1 MKKIATHIIIFCFVN
16 ICINVNSVI
25 AQSQSDRT
33 IKPSYDYF
41 KKSSHRLFYHTITQ
55 NQTPES
61 IAKLYNLPTADVMRM
76 NNLKKNTVLPVG
88 EELLLED
95 RSRSQQSTTEKPSD
109 NLVSVRDNTPSVY
122 TLLPEVVI
130 ISEVK
135 DKVDETQF
143 RILQIENT
151 KVAEASFVH
160 FVETDDIAA
169 YQKKATQEGK
179 MLFVNFYADWCVP
192 CKMMQEAAFK
202 DQEVA
207 IFMNQYCIN
216 IHINADSEK
225 GKALRLAHAVT
236 VFPTLL
242 FYDVNSNEIARHEGA
257 LNIEDFK
264 KFMSASFEHAKTGIS
279 LSFRK

>member
-1 MKKIATHIIIFCFVN
+1 MKKIATHIIIICLVN
-16 ICINVNSVI
+16 IYVNGSSLI
-25 AQSQSDRT
+25 AQSQADRI
-33 IKPSYDYF
+33 IKPSYEYF

-61 IAKLYNLPTADVMRM
+61 IANLYNLPTADVMQM
-76 NNLKKNTVLPVG
+76 NNLKKNTWLPVG

-95 RSRSQQSTTEKPSD
+95 RSQQYAAVQQSTAEKPSD
-109 NLVSVRDNTPSVY
+109 TPPSVY
-122 TLLPEVVI
+122 TLSPEVVI

-135 DKVDETQF
+135 DKVDESQY

-169 YQKKATQEGK
+169 YQKKAIQEGK
-179 MLFVNFYADWCVP
+179 MLFVNFYADWCLP

-202 DQEVA
+202 DPVVA
-207 IFMNQYCIN
+207 IFMNQQCIN

-242 FYDVNSNEIARHEGA
+242 FYDVKSNEIARHEGA
-257 LNIEDFK
+257 LSIEDFK
-264 KFMSASFEHAKTGIS
+264 KFMTASFEHAKAGMS
-279 LSFRK
+279 LSLRK